1 MNTNMD
7 ILVIEDF
14 IMDKEKQ
21 SEKDIKKWKIIKDK
35 EKKMEEKFYFSKELN
50 KIYLSVKKIKVNDNI
65 SSKGWCNYI
74 EESNSKIFEIPN
86 ELDKKN
92 YQPLKMCDE
101 IIEYWKDKEF
111 ASNMRGIIVEL
122 LRLSKKYKNKKIQ
135 ITEKVSENMYE
146 MF

>member
-1 MNTNMD
+1 M
-7 ILVIEDF
+7 
-14 IMDKEKQ
+14 K
-21 SEKDIKKWKIIKDK
+21 
-35 EKKMEEKFYFSKELN
+35 EKFYFSRELS
-50 KIYLSVKKIKVNDNI
+50 KIYSSIKKIKVNDNI

-74 EESNSKIFEIPN
+74 EESNSKIFEIPD

-92 YQPLKMCDE
+92 YQPLKMCNE

-111 ASNMRGIIVEL
+111 ANNMRGIIVEL
-122 LRLSKKYKNKKIQ
+122 LRLSKKYNNKKIQ